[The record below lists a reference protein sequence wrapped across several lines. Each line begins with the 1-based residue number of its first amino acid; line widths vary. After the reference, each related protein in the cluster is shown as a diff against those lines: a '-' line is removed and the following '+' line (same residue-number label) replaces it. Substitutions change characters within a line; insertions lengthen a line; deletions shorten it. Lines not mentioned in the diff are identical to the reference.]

1 MKRRVSAVLLCV
13 LAAAGLLW
21 PLLPA
26 VVPPDAQSAGPD
38 PVSVTS
44 YDATYDVAADGR
56 LVATESLT
64 TAFPFGRHGIFRYWD
79 VSDRNDASVRY
90 QPDISSITLDGAP
103 VQYETTWDGGRRY
116 FVAKIG
122 DPDRFVTPGT
132 HVYRITY
139 AIDGTIS
146 PVDAG
151 KVAYASTAGKDD
163 GAASAFVWNV
173 VAQGWLMDMGAV
185 HVTVHLPTAARSVQ
199 CSVLLG
205 TGAPCR
211 ITGAGTSTVTLS
223 ATDVPA
229 LSGMSTRIT
238 SDAPAPARTHLPW
251 PVTFDQIL
259 GTSVP
264 AVVVVAVLCVL
275 LFALGVAWA
284 RRSREPVPGLPV
296 MYAPPAGLG
305 PVQTVYV
312 DTEGAGGHALVA
324 SLLYLAERDVV
335 ALEQRSDD
343 TWLVTGK
350 GTPEQWAQLDP
361 VSRSVGESLGVTSP
375 GLWFL
380 ADKGKGAGQQL
391 SHATTALQKAVGG
404 WAVTAGVSRSDS
416 GEKCAK
422 AFWYLTLV
430 LAAIGFTTLL
440 GPSMYGLPLAAFA
453 IGGVGL
459 SAAGVG
465 MRRTPEG
472 RRLWSEAGGFERLL
486 STSSA
491 EDRFDFAARKD
502 LFIAFIPYAVAFGV
516 ADRVG
521 AEVPDSDR
529 PGTADTGVVPRGRR
543 WRAGLVRLGQRVRQ
557 LRLGALGLDQCLLG
571 VAVVLLG
578 RGRRRGRRWRR
589 GRWLLV
595 RPPTAA
601 PDRAHCPGPVR
612 GGCPTRSS
620 TAPSG
625 PVR

>member
-151 KVAYASTAGKDD
+151 KVAYASTAARTTVPRRPSCGTSSLRAGSWTWERSTSRCTCRRRPAACSA
-163 GAASAFVWNV
+163 GAA
-173 VAQGWLMDMGAV
+173 G
-185 HVTVHLPTAARSVQ
+185 HRCTVPDH
-199 CSVLLG
+199 
-205 TGAPCR
+205 
-211 ITGAGTSTVTLS
+211 GAGTSTVTLS

-324 SLLYLAERDVV
+324 SLLHLAERDVV

-416 GEKCAK
+416 GERCAK

-465 MRRTPEG
+465 VRRTPRGAGSG
-472 RRLWSEAGGFERLL
+472 RRPVGSNGCCRHPRPRTA
-486 STSSA
+486 STSPRARTCSSRSSPTPSRSA
-491 EDRFDFAARKD
+491 SPTGGRRGTGQRPARNRRHRCGTPW
-502 LFIAFIPYAVAFGV
+502 AAVARRAGTARAAGSTASTRRSRPRSVPTRRRSRPPRAGAAEGAAV
-516 ADRVG
+516 AEG
-521 AEVPDSDR
+521 AVAPGETRPPQRPTGHTVPDR
-529 PGTADTGVVPRGRR
+529 YEV
-543 WRAGLVRLGQRVRQ
+543 
-557 LRLGALGLDQCLLG
+557 
-571 VAVVLLG
+571 
-578 RGRRRGRRWRR
+578 
-589 GRWLLV
+589 
-595 RPPTAA
+595 AA
-601 PDRAHCPGPVR
+601 PPARP
-612 GGCPTRSS
+612 